1 MSHTDTNNDSTYNPD
16 TMLANFL
23 EAQMAVRRV
32 DHALMVDWHT
42 ARDVDTAIA
51 IDRKRDERRWISR
64 EIQRYAMHPVI
75 EAAVKLARPY
85 DWQQLFLEWPH
96 VSQGDKSKIAFT
108 QNEDKGRRDI
118 QTVTSI
124 GKYLNRHFALPDHII
139 RDLVAQHGIA
149 SEFKFVHTTA
159 EMIYHLHRGPGSCM
173 VWSEDRGVRCLD
185 GVVRHPYEAYN
196 PKYGWHMA
204 VRIEGDDTIGRALCM
219 NNPDTG
225 GKYYVRSYAKSREG
239 SYSQADNGM
248 ENWLREQG
256 YSKHSQWEEGERL
269 AYYETH
275 DAFLA
280 PYLDGS
286 DKCVS
291 IEDGCLVL
299 DEDGEFACDQTGG
312 CPSSVNHDTFE
323 CAQCGDDTDEDDGYW
338 VGRTEDERVCQHCLD
353 NDFVYAYGRRGN
365 QYYIA
370 TDNAIYV
377 ESHSEWYDPDYL
389 SDNEIVE
396 LTNGE
401 YMPMDEAVEIN
412 GDWYHIDDERICRFE
427 DTDEYGLTED
437 GWQCAESGN
446 WYSDDCEDYT
456 EYEGE
461 RYHDDYIPKHIA
473 DATADKDDAEDDADT
488 TVVAKPAL
496 ASSLVV
502 ESITMAMMD
511 QVALVEDRNFASGFV
526 RFSMTILHNGTRYT
540 AHRNYSEEFMQTQEL
555 DWVRTTVR
563 KIISNEIVQLSLN
576 GTTTITESN

>member
-1 MSHTDTNNDSTYNPD
+1 MTTHTNNDSTYNPD
-16 TMLANFL
+16 TMLANFAH
-23 EAQMAVRRV
+23 AQLAVRRV
-32 DHALMVDWHT
+32 DHELMVDWHT
-42 ARDVDTAIA
+42 ARDTDTAIA

-75 EAAVKLARPY
+75 EAAIKLARPY

-96 VSQGDKSKIAFT
+96 TAQGDKSKIAFT

-185 GVVRHPYEAYN
+185 GVTRHPYEAYN

-275 DAFLA
+275 DEFLA

-312 CPSSVNHDTFE
+312 CPSSVNRDTFE

-377 ESHSEWYDPDYL
+377 DGQAEWYDPDYL

-401 YMPMDEAVEIN
+401 YAPMDEAVDIN
-412 GDWYHIDDERICRFE
+412 GDWYHIDDERICRTE
-427 DTDEYGLTED
+427 DTDEYLLCDEGC
-437 GWQCAESGN
+437 WQCEESGN
-446 WYSDDCEDYT
+446 WYSDNIDYVEVDGCKYHPDCAPDQ
-456 EYEGE
+456 
-461 RYHDDYIPKHIA
+461 
-473 DATADKDDAEDDADT
+473 DDAEDDGDT
-488 TVVAKPAL
+488 AVTVDPVVTSKP
-496 ASSLVV
+496 VT
-502 ESITMAMMD
+502 EDMMRE
-511 QVALVEDRNFASGFV
+511 VSLVEDYGYASGFV
-526 RFSMTILHNGTRYT
+526 RFSMTILHNGIRYT
-540 AHRNYSEEFMQTQEL
+540 AHRNYSDKFIQDHGI
-555 DWVRTTVR
+555 DWMRTHLRRVLSAE
-563 KIISNEIVQLSLN
+563 IITESRYSN
-576 GTTTITESN
+576 TTSTITESNQS

>member
-1 MSHTDTNNDSTYNPD
+1 MTTYKNNDSAYNPD
-16 TMLANFL
+16 TMLANFAH
-23 EAQMAVRRV
+23 AQLAVRRV
-32 DHALMVDWHT
+32 DHDLVVDWHT

-64 EIQRYAMHPVI
+64 EIQRYDMHPVI
-75 EAAVKLARPY
+75 QAAIKLARPY
-85 DWQQLFLEWPH
+85 DWHQLFLEWPH
-96 VSQGDKSKIAFT
+96 TAQGDKSKIAYT

-173 VWSEDRGVRCLD
+173 VWGEDRGVRCID
-185 GVVRHPYEAYN
+185 GVTRHPYEAYN

-256 YSKHSQWEEGERL
+256 YAKHSQWEEGERL

-286 DKCVS
+286 DKCVA
-291 IEDGCLVL
+291 IEDGCVVL
-299 DEDGEFACDQTGG
+299 DENGAFACDQTGG

-377 ESHSEWYDPDYL
+377 ESQSEWYDPDYL
-389 SDNEIVE
+389 DDNEIVE
-396 LTNGE
+396 LCNGE
-401 YMPMDEAVEIN
+401 YVPMDEAVDIN

-446 WYSDDCEDYT
+446 WYSEDCEDYT

-473 DATADKDDAEDDADT
+473 DATADKDDAEDDGDT
-488 TVVAKPAL
+488 AVTVDPVVAERVVVSPKL
-496 ASSLVV
+496 TIEMLNQCSLWEQHDPVTQRV
-502 ESITMAMMD
+502 TY
-511 QVALVEDRNFASGFV
+511 
-526 RFSMTILHNGTRYT
+526 SMGLLHNGVSLYAERSYRDSFI
-540 AHRNYSEEFMQTQEL
+540 ASQGADWMRVNVRRVISAEL
-555 DWVRTTVR
+555 LGLPESAR
-563 KIISNEIVQLSLN
+563 E
-576 GTTTITESN
+576 TI

>member
-1 MSHTDTNNDSTYNPD
+1 MTTHTNNDSTYNPD
-16 TMLANFL
+16 TMLANFAH
-23 EAQMAVRRV
+23 AQLAVRRV
-32 DHALMVDWHT
+32 DHELMVDWHT
-42 ARDVDTAIA
+42 ARDTDTAIA

-64 EIQRYAMHPVI
+64 EVQRYAMHPVI

-173 VWSEDRGVRCLD
+173 VWGEDRGVRCID
-185 GVVRHPYEAYN
+185 GVTRHPYEAYN

-256 YSKHSQWEEGERL
+256 YNKHSQWEEGERL

-377 ESHSEWYDPDYL
+377 EGHAEWYDPDYL
-389 SDNEIVE
+389 DDNEIVE

-401 YMPMDEAVEIN
+401 YAPMDEAVDIN

-456 EYEGE
+456 EYEDE

-488 TVVAKPAL
+488 AVATKP
-496 ASSLVV
+496 VV
-502 ESITMAMMD
+502 EQVVVSPKLTIEMLNECALWEQHDPVTQRVTYSI
-511 QVALVEDRNFASGFV
+511 S
-526 RFSMTILHNGTRYT
+526 IIHNGVRLYAERSYRDSFIASQGADWMRVNVRRVIST
-540 AHRNYSEEFMQTQEL
+540 EL
-555 DWVRTTVR
+555 LGLPE
-563 KIISNEIVQLSLN
+563 SAFE
-576 GTTTITESN
+576 TI